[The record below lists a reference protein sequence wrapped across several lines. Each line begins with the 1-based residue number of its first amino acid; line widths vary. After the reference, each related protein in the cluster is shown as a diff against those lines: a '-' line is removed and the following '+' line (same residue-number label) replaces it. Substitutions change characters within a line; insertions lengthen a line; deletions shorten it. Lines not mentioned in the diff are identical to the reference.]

1 MVLFFLWYKFTINF
15 VYNYSYHNIFQI
27 VTEGKTVVQITD
39 QHNHPPKLSNSK
51 NISEENIRL
60 MESVKKWKETYVSDE
75 EEN

>member
-1 MVLFFLWYKFTINF
+1 M
-15 VYNYSYHNIFQI
+15 
-27 VTEGKTVVQITD
+27 VTEGNTVVQVTG